1 MILNNSLTQL
11 QQSIFKKQLNNQSFR
26 HLLLTSNIQE
36 IVNSRLGNRFL
47 QGVQN
52 NIENF
57 KLRLSHCF
65 ENYLG
70 GLIYM
75 NNLSLI

>member
-11 QQSIFKKQLNNQSFR
+11 QQSTTKRQLNNQSFR
-26 HLLLTSNIQE
+26 HLLLTSHIQE
-36 IVNSRLGNRFL
+36 IVNIRLGTRFL

-52 NIENF
+52 NIEKL

-65 ENYLG
+65 ENYLDFYVI
-70 GLIYM
+70 LY
-75 NNLSLI
+75 SL

>member
-1 MILNNSLTQL
+1 MTQL

-52 NIENF
+52 NIEKF
-57 KLRLSHCF
+57 KLRLSHWF